1 MDVDEGCALL
11 VDVLKMD
18 SVVDLEHTMDGDAG
32 VG

>member
-18 SVVDLEHTMDGDAG
+18 SVVDLEHTMDWDAG
-32 VG
+32 IG